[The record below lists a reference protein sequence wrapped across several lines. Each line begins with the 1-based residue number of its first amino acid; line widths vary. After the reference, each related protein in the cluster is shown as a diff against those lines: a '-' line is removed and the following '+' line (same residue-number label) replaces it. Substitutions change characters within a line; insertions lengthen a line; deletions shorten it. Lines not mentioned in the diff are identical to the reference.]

1 MLVGLMVI
9 DVGLGKGDHSPIPAR
24 PQLHLEGDLNHLMLE
39 LAPNIGLLRPPSSR
53 NQRVKTK

>member
-9 DVGLGKGDHSPIPAR
+9 DVGLGKGDHSPILAT
-24 PQLHLEGDLNHLMLE
+24 QLHLEGDLNHLMLE